1 MNSIPNLAVDIDG
14 HSEKYIYK
22 TEDVA
27 EVSTPVEDIIVPPVD
42 DPAKSFPRHTR
53 YSVIAS
59 CFVLQ
64 GLSCGLVHSWGV
76 QQRYLASNVY
86 ADSPHKIKT
95 LSYIGTLMFFS
106 LYFWGMLAGWV
117 AEVWSFRKLCFIGV
131 VFMAVGQLTASFCTE
146 PWQLC
151 LTEGI
156 VFGIGI
162 GLVFSPTSTA
172 PARWFTTHRGLAT
185 GITVAGVG
193 VGGLIIA
200 PLTDYIVREVGVKWS
215 LRVSAIYIIV
225 LGSIACF
232 FVRVPFQDKART
244 LRSFDWGAFND
255 RRFAVHSCMVFF
267 VTAAYIIPYSF
278 LPTFWAYHGISS
290 ETSSVLIAVANVA
303 SSVGRIALGLG
314 ADHIGVLNSLVLS
327 LGIASIACLLIW
339 PFATSVGVGVVMSL
353 VYGFTAGGCW
363 TLAPLAAAKL
373 FGVEKLS
380 SNTGIFYT
388 ISAVGAWLGTPV
400 SNALLNGPG
409 HGTKFI
415 GMCVY
420 NGVLWVAAMVFAI
433 VNRASYSR
441 KVIDRV

>member
-1 MNSIPNLAVDIDG
+1 TGYCPLGGVKVDVMNDEFVKSVAETHRCTPAQVALSWALSRGIAVIPKTTSKLRLKENLKKIKLTFDEKHAFSWIKTHERKVDPGRDLKELDIPNLTVDIDG

-42 DPAKSFPRHTR
+42 DSAKSFPRHTR

-95 LSYIGTLMFFS
+95 LSYI
-106 LYFWGMLAGWV
+106 
-117 AEVWSFRKLCFIGV
+117 
-131 VFMAVGQLTASFCTE
+131 
-146 PWQLC
+146 
-151 LTEGI
+151 EGI

-314 ADHIGVLNSLVLS
+314 ADHIGVLNSLVR
-327 LGIASIACLLIW
+327 G
-339 PFATSVGVGVVMSL
+339 
-353 VYGFTAGGCW
+353 
-363 TLAPLAAAKL
+363 
-373 FGVEKLS
+373 
-380 SNTGIFYT
+380 
-388 ISAVGAWLGTPV
+388 
-400 SNALLNGPG
+400 
-409 HGTKFI
+409 
-415 GMCVY
+415 
-420 NGVLWVAAMVFAI
+420 
-433 VNRASYSR
+433 
-441 KVIDRV
+441 